1 MADYGITENGF
12 KRKTREQIIEDMK
25 LGLKNNF
32 NNLNMTDKNP
42 MIKLAKVIS
51 YPIALYWFALESIYN
66 NRWIS
71 TATGHTLDEVV
82 QYLGLKRQEGTK
94 SVADVVFDGADLAEI
109 PENFLV
115 KTVEQEPVQFK
126 TVESGFIDGGSVILQ
141 VQALNAGESGNVAA
155 NTITEVVNPISGLD
169 LVDNPS
175 ASQGGSEEETD
186 HELRERYIQ
195 SYDRAGGSTTNSI
208 RANIL
213 EETDAIASIILENI
227 TMSTDSN
234 GLPPKSFES
243 IVYGGVNENIAQAI
257 FDKKPAGIES
267 FGNISVL
274 LDDDSGNEQAVG
286 FSRASEISIY
296 VDMDVSTDSN
306 LFPSDGNTQIKD
318 EIIEYIGGE
327 LSDGSYSMGLSISG
341 DVFYNKIIDLI
352 FNVTGVEDVNTL
364 YIGISSSPTGEV
376 NISVNFREVALTDS
390 SWIVITNA

>member
-51 YPIALYWFALESIYN
+51 YPIALYWFTLESIYN

-94 SVADVVFDGADLAEI
+94 SVADVVFDGADLTEI

-115 KTVEQEPVQFK
+115 KTAEQEPVQFK
-126 TVESGFIDGGSVILQ
+126 TVESGFIDGGSIILQ
-141 VQALNAGESGNVAA
+141 VQALEDGKNGNVAA
-155 NTITEVVNPISGLD
+155 RTITEVVNPISGLD
-169 LVDNPS
+169 LIDNPS
-175 ASQGGSEEETD
+175 SAQGGIERETD

-213 EETDAIASIILENI
+213 EETDAITSIILENI

-296 VDMDVSTDSN
+296 VDMDISTDSN

-376 NISVNFREVALTDS
+376 NTSVNFREVALTDS